1 MRRKCIIVLGVLA
14 CALLAIGLLFRP
26 QQESVQLTGC
36 ASAGLVLLEEDSEE
50 EGLYVLAVIDQSRAD
65 RSGIRAGDV
74 LQTLNGTTV
83 TDLADAD
90 DFFNR
95 QAEPC
100 KVGILRNGELL
111 QISLSAP

>member
-1 MRRKCIIVLGVLA
+1 MQRKYIIWLCVLA
-14 CALLAIGLLFRP
+14 CALLAIGSLFKP
-26 QQESVQLTGC
+26 QKENVQLTGC
-36 ASAGLVLLEEDSEE
+36 ASAGLVLIENASVE
-50 EGLYVLAVIDQSRAD
+50 EGLYILAVIDQSRAD

-83 TDLADAD
+83 TNLADAD

-100 KVGILRNGELL
+100 MVEILRNGTHL
-111 QISLSAP
+111 QISLPPP

>member
-1 MRRKCIIVLGVLA
+1 MRRKWIVGLCVLA
-14 CALLAIGLLFRP
+14 CALLAVGWHFRP
-26 QQESVQLTGC
+26 QKKDVQLTGC
-36 ASAGLVLLEEDSEE
+36 ASAGLVLIQKASEE
-50 EGLYVLAVIDQSRAD
+50 EGLYVLAVIDRSRAD

-74 LQTLNGTTV
+74 LQTLNGTAV

-95 QAEPC
+95 QAEPSM
-100 KVGILRNGELL
+100 VGILRNGEHL

>member
-1 MRRKCIIVLGVLA
+1 MRRKCIIWLCVLA

-26 QQESVQLTGC
+26 QKEDVQLTGC
-36 ASAGLVLLEEDSEE
+36 ASAGLVLIEKASVE

-100 KVGILRNGELL
+100 MVEILRNGSHL
-111 QISLSAP
+111 QITLSPP